1 MGARRCG
8 KHICGT
14 VGTMIPLAEW
24 NALSPAGAERELL
37 ACCAAPSWAAE
48 LTRERPFPAVEAVLS
63 ASDRILGG
71 LGWSGLRPALDAH
84 PRIGERIR
92 RQGTEADWSRREQ
105 AGAQGT
111 DEATTRALVEANEA
125 YEERFGHVFLIFA
138 TGKSAGEMLAA
149 ARERLLNGE
158 VTEQAVVR
166 GELAKITRLRLERLL
181 T

>member
-1 MGARRCG
+1 
-8 KHICGT
+8 
-14 VGTMIPLAEW
+14 MIALPEW
-24 NALSPAGAERELL
+24 NALSPAEAERELL
-37 ACCAAPSWAAE
+37 TCCAAPLWAAAVA
-48 LTRERPFPAVEAVLS
+48 RERPFPAIGAVLD
-63 ASDRILGG
+63 ASDKILDG
-71 LGWSGLRPALDAH
+71 LGWADLRPALDAH

-149 ARERLLNGE
+149 ARERLHNDE
-158 VTEQAVVR
+158 VTEHAVVR